1 MIDGERLLRHLDEL
15 GRIGATAGGGVCR
28 LAASAEDGRAR
39 DWFVAKLRS
48 EGLRVSI
55 DAVGNIYG
63 VAELAGPGAPL
74 VLTGSHLDSQP
85 TGGRYDGAYGVMGS
99 LEALLAVR
107 SKMANGAKH
116 NLAVVNWTNEEGARF
131 SPSTLGSAVHAGL
144 HTSEF
149 AQSRADGAGV
159 SLGDALAA
167 IGYRGSDPP
176 PRGAAAYVELH
187 IEQGP
192 ELERNGRT
200 IGVVEGNWGTAK
212 YVADIH
218 GRAAHT
224 GPTPMRERRDALL
237 PAAELVLLVR
247 KLSDETGGELLSS
260 VGRLDVQ
267 PNSTN
272 VVPGHVRLFA
282 EFRALNPEMLA
293 AACARL
299 EGGVRELSTAEV
311 PIEMVQTLDRQAGPF
326 DPALR
331 DLIERAAGECGFS
344 SMRLNTIA
352 GHDAVPMRTVC
363 PSAMVFVPSAGGVSH
378 HESEFTKPEDLV
390 AGAQVLAATLEHLV
404 RGPLVR
410 GQTPFRGSGSDPEP
424 PLGV

>member
-1 MIDGERLLRHLDEL
+1 MIDSGRLLRHLEEL
-15 GRIGATAGGGVCR
+15 GQIGATPGGGVCR

-39 DWFVAKLRS
+39 DWFVGKLRS

-55 DAVGNIYG
+55 DPVGNIYG
-63 VAELAGPGAPL
+63 VAELAAPDAPL

-85 TGGRYDGAYGVMGS
+85 SGGRYDGAYGVMGS
-99 LEALLAVR
+99 LEAVLAVR
-107 SKMANGAKH
+107 DRAAGRAAR

-144 HTSEF
+144 VTTEF
-149 AQSRADGAGV
+149 AQSRADGEGV
-159 SLGDALAA
+159 SLGDALAK

-192 ELERNGRT
+192 ELERNGKT

-212 YVADIH
+212 YVAEIH

-237 PAAELVLLVR
+237 PAAELVLFCR
-247 KLSDETGGELLSS
+247 RLSDETGGALLSS
-260 VGRLDVQ
+260 VGRLDVL

-272 VVPGHVRLFA
+272 VVAAQVRLFA
-282 EFRALNPEMLA
+282 EFRAEKAQMLD

-299 EGGVRELSTAEV
+299 EARARELSTEAV
-311 PIEMVQTLDRQAGPF
+311 RIDLVKTLDRKAGTF

-331 DLIERAAGECGFS
+331 DLIERTAGECGFS
-344 SMRLNTIA
+344 SMRLSTIA
-352 GHDAVPMRTVC
+352 GHDAVPMRAAC

-390 AGAQVLAATLEHLV
+390 AGVKVLAATLDHLV
-404 RGPLVR
+404 R
-410 GQTPFRGSGSDPEP
+410 
-424 PLGV
+424 

>member
-1 MIDGERLLRHLDEL
+1 MINAEQLLQHLDEL

-28 LAASAEDGRAR
+28 LSASAEDGQAR

-48 EGLRVSI
+48 EALQVSI

-85 TGGRYDGAYGVMGS
+85 SGGKYDGAYGVLAS
-99 LEALLAVR
+99 LEAVLAVR
-107 SKMANGAKH
+107 RQVAGGPKPAR

-131 SPSTLGSAVHAGL
+131 SPSTLGSAVHAGV
-144 HTSEF
+144 HTTEF
-149 AQSRADGAGV
+149 AQSREDGAGI
-159 SLGDALAA
+159 SLGEALAQ
-167 IGYRGSDPP
+167 IGYRGNDPA
-176 PRGAAAYVELH
+176 PRGVASYVELH

-192 ELERNGRT
+192 ELERAGRT

-224 GPTPMRERRDALL
+224 GPTPMSERRDALL
-237 PAAELVLLVR
+237 PAAELVLHCR
-247 KLSDETGGELLSS
+247 RLSDETGGALLSS
-260 VGRLDVQ
+260 VGRLDVM

-272 VVPGHVRLFA
+272 VVPAHVRLFA
-282 EFRALNPEMLA
+282 EFRAVDAATLE
-293 AACARL
+293 AACRRL
-299 EGGVRELSTAEV
+299 EEKARELSTEAV
-311 PIEMVQTLDRQAGPF
+311 RIELVRTVDRKAGTF

-331 DLIERAAGECGFS
+331 ELIERAASECGFA

-352 GHDAVPMRTVC
+352 GHDAIPMKSVC

-378 HESEFTKPEDLV
+378 HESEFTRPEDLV
-390 AGAQVLAATLEHLV
+390 AGARVLAATLAHLV
-404 RGPLVR
+404 R
-410 GQTPFRGSGSDPEP
+410 
-424 PLGV
+424 

>member
-1 MIDGERLLRHLDEL
+1 MIDAERLLRHLDEMS
-15 GRIGATAGGGVCR
+15 RIGATAGGGVCR
-28 LAASAEDGRAR
+28 LSASAEDGHAR

-48 EGLRVSI
+48 EGLQVSI

-85 TGGRYDGAYGVMGS
+85 SGGKYDGAYGVLAS
-99 LEALLAVR
+99 FEAVLAVR
-107 SKMANGAKH
+107 RQAAGGAKPAR

-131 SPSTLGSAVHAGL
+131 SPSTLGSAVHAGM
-144 HTSEF
+144 HTTEF
-149 AQSRADGAGV
+149 AQSREDGAGT
-159 SLGDALAA
+159 SLGEALAQ
-167 IGYRGSDPP
+167 IGYRGSDAA
-176 PRGAAAYVELH
+176 PRGVASYVELH

-192 ELERNGRT
+192 ELERAGRT

-224 GPTPMRERRDALL
+224 GPTPMGERRDALL
-237 PAAELVLLVR
+237 PAAELVLHCR
-247 KLSDETGGELLSS
+247 RLSDETGGALLSS
-260 VGRLDVQ
+260 VGRLDVL

-272 VVPGHVRLFA
+272 VVAAQVRLFA
-282 EFRALNPEMLA
+282 EFRAVDAATLE
-293 AACARL
+293 AACRRL
-299 EGGVRELSTAEV
+299 EEKVRELSTDEV
-311 PIEMVQTLDRQAGPF
+311 PIELERTVDRKAGTF

-331 DLIERAAGECGFS
+331 DLIERAASECGFP

-352 GHDAVPMRTVC
+352 GHDAIPMKAVC

-378 HESEFTKPEDLV
+378 HESEFTRPEDLV
-390 AGAQVLAATLEHLV
+390 AGARVLAATLAHLV
-404 RGPLVR
+404 R
-410 GQTPFRGSGSDPEP
+410 
-424 PLGV
+424 

>member
-1 MIDGERLLRHLDEL
+1 MQNLEDL
-15 GRIGATAGGGVCR
+15 GQIGATPGGGVCR

-39 DWFVAKLRS
+39 DWFVAKLKS

-63 VAELAGPGAPL
+63 VAELAGPDAPL

-85 TGGRYDGAYGVMGS
+85 SGGRYDGAYGVLGS
-99 LEALLAVR
+99 LEAVLAVR
-107 SKMANGAKH
+107 SKLPRGAKR

-131 SPSTLGSAVHAGL
+131 SPSTLGSAVHAG
-144 HTSEF
+144 TVTAEF
-149 AQSRADGAGV
+149 AQSRTDGAGV
-159 SLGDALAA
+159 TLGDALAA

-176 PRGAAAYVELH
+176 PRGASAYVELH

-192 ELERNGRT
+192 ELERAGRT

-212 YVADIH
+212 YVAVIN

-260 VGRLDVQ
+260 VGRLDVS

-272 VVPGHVRLFA
+272 VVAAQVRLFA
-282 EFRALNPEMLA
+282 EFRALHPEMLS

-299 EGGVRELSTAEV
+299 EAGARELSTDAV
-311 PIEMVQTLDRQAGPF
+311 PIELTRTLDRPAGPF

-331 DLIERAAGECGFS
+331 DLIERTAAECGFS
-344 SMRLNTIA
+344 SMRVNTIA

-390 AGAQVLAATLEHLV
+390 AGAKVLAATLEQ
-404 RGPLVR
+404 LVR
-410 GQTPFRGSGSDPEP
+410 GQTLNP
-424 PLGV
+424 PLGVRPLSPP

>member
-1 MIDGERLLRHLDEL
+1 MIDSERLLRNLEEL

-39 DWFVAKLRS
+39 DWFVDKLRS
-48 EGLRVSI
+48 ENLRVSV

-63 VAELAGPGAPL
+63 VAELAGQGAPL

-85 TGGRYDGAYGVMGS
+85 SGGRYDGAYGVMGS
-99 LEALLAVR
+99 LEAVLAVR
-107 SKMANGAKH
+107 ARGGKAAR

-131 SPSTLGSAVHAGL
+131 SPSTLGSAVFAGSVA
-144 HTSEF
+144 TEF
-149 AQSRADGAGV
+149 AQSRTDGDGV
-159 SLGDALAA
+159 TLGDALAK
-167 IGYRGSDPP
+167 IGYRGSDAP
-176 PRGAAAYVELH
+176 PRGVASYVELH

-192 ELERNGRT
+192 ELEKSGRT

-224 GPTPMRERRDALL
+224 GPTPMKERRDALL
-237 PAAELVLLVR
+237 PAAELVLFIR
-247 KLSDETGGELLSS
+247 KLSDETGGALLSS
-260 VGRLDVQ
+260 VGRLDVL

-272 VVPGHVRLFA
+272 VVPAQVRLFA
-282 EFRALNPEMLA
+282 EFRAEEAAMLD

-299 EGGVRELSTAEV
+299 EARARELSTAAV
-311 PIEMVQTLDRQAGPF
+311 SIELVKTVDRKAGKF

-331 DLIERAAGECGFS
+331 DLIERVAGECGYS
-344 SMRLNTIA
+344 SMRLSTIA
-352 GHDAVPMRTVC
+352 GHDAVPMRAAC

-378 HESEFTKPEDLV
+378 HESEFTRPEDLV
-390 AGAQVLAATLEHLV
+390 AGAQVLAATLERLV
-404 RGPLVR
+404 
-410 GQTPFRGSGSDPEP
+410 T
-424 PLGV
+424 